1 MRRPP
6 LNAAL
11 VLLPLA
17 LSIGQPAL
25 ADDDAPSL
33 FVTTQDGAI
42 HCDGHNVNVASSNA
56 KLTFTG
62 HCKGVYFIGDDSTAT
77 IESADLVQTTGSGI
91 DVNAKGTVAEV
102 YSIGAK
108 GRLHF
113 DRIGELRLNSDATQ
127 VEAGSIATIDAVGS
141 DNVVHWTSGKPII
154 NDMGRGNV
162 LKPAPKNDE
171 G

>member
-1 MRRPP
+1 MRRYP

-42 HCDGHNVNVASSNA
+42 HCEGHNVNVASSNA
-56 KLTFTG
+56 KLSFTG
-62 HCKGVYFIGDDSTAT
+62 HCKGVYFIGDSTTAT
-77 IESADLVQTTGSGI
+77 IESTDLVQTAGANMNVS
-91 DVNAKGTVAEV
+91 AKGKVAEV
-102 YSIGAK
+102 YSIGAN
-108 GRLHF
+108 GQLHF
-113 DRIGELRLNSDATQ
+113 DQIGDLRLNSDSTRIDAK
-127 VEAGSIATIDAVGS
+127 SIDSIDAVGS
-141 DNVVHWTSGKPII
+141 NNLVHWTTSKPTI

-162 LKPAPKNDE
+162 MKPAPADDE
-171 G
+171 D